1 MATLKYPKVRRAGR
15 WFDVRGRK
23 LGMWAYALNRIAG
36 IGLVVYLYL
45 HLVVLSTLS
54 RGPDSWDA
62 FVSLARQ
69 PYFLLLDVILL
80 AGILIHGLNGLRVT
94 LTGFD
99 VGVKRQ
105 KALFSALML
114 LALVALSAAALKIFG
129 G

>member
-1 MATLKYPKVRRAGR
+1 MATLEQTKVRRAGR
-15 WFDVRGRK
+15 WFDVRRRK
-23 LGMWAYALNRIAG
+23 LGMWAFALNRIAC

-54 RGPDSWDA
+54 RGPGAWDA

-69 PYFLLLDVILL
+69 PYFLALDVILL

-94 LTGFD
+94 LMGFD

-105 KALFSALML
+105 KVLFSALML
-114 LALVALSAAALKIFG
+114 VAVVALGAAALKIFG